1 MVLKVNDSDDT
12 VDLKG
17 GDVDAEGEYTEAL
30 GRMSSPNIM
39 MDLDVSTTIKP
50 RKPLKQQKS
59 APLLIVIDSS
69 RISRHGI
76 AIPSLPKELIRNLA
90 QQFSSKPITKDIL
103 PSLETIRICNDHGQG
118 RVS

>member
-1 MVLKVNDSDDT
+1 MGIKVDYSDDT

-39 MDLDVSTTIKP
+39 MELDVPPTIKS

-59 APLLIVIDSS
+59 VSS
-69 RISRHGI
+69 
-76 AIPSLPKELIRNLA
+76 
-90 QQFSSKPITKDIL
+90 
-103 PSLETIRICNDHGQG
+103 
-118 RVS
+118 